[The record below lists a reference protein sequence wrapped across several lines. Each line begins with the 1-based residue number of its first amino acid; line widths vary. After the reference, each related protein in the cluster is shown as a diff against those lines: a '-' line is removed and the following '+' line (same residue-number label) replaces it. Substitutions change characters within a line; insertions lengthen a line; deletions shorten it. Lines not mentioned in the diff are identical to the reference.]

1 MVGGLQGE
9 EWKFIQ
15 KYLKKNIPK
24 CRSQISGSTKDHFAG
39 EKWCLRD
46 FADTQEGCEIFSHQ
60 QAGSAPLRSWLSSC
74 GVWLPSRRETLR
86 EIQSTVQK
94 GCEILATKG

>member
-15 KYLKKNIPK
+15 KYLKKNIQK
-24 CRSQISGSTKDHFAG
+24 SRCKNIGKLQEHFAG

-46 FADTQEGCEIFSHQ
+46 FADTQEGCEIFSQ
-60 QAGSAPLRSWLSSC
+60 QQVKLVGLRN
-74 GVWLPSRRETLR
+74 WLPP
-86 EIQSTVQK
+86 
-94 GCEILATKG
+94 